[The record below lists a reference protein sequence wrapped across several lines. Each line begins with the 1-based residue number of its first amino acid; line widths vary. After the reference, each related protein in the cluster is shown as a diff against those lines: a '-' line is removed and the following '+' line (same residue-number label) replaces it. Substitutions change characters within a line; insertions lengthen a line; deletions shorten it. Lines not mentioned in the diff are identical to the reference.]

1 MTPDHEAAVRE
12 AVAQLASALLAAVR
26 ATEATSGAPDRLYSV
41 AEASA
46 ALGIG
51 RSALYGELAA
61 GRLRSLKVG
70 RRRLIPSGA
79 IAERVAD
86 AERAS

>member
-1 MTPDHEAAVRE
+1 MTADPRSAAHEALDALLD
-12 AVAQLASALLAAVR
+12 AVAAAARVSEAAS
-26 ATEATSGAPDRLYSV
+26 TGPDRLLSV
-41 AEASA
+41 DEAA
-46 ALGIG
+46 RALGVG